1 MKFLN
6 PLNLLGSNI
15 INELV
20 GLDLVIATFT
30 NL

>member
-20 GLDLVIATFT
+20 GFDLVIAKFT